1 MSYNT
6 LLTAQAYFD
15 ANKLYAD
22 AWDDA
27 ESEDQT
33 KALNMAYNAIEK
45 LPFTGYRTSSGQEAQ
60 FPRNG
65 DTLVPTDVTT
75 AEAEIAYA
83 LLDGIDPESEAR
95 QNEIRSATFTSI
107 KTTYGTHSLWR
118 AYGIP
123 SAIAWKY
130 LVPYIAFSDTINI
143 SKV

>member
-6 LLTAQAYFD
+6 LVTAQTYFD
-15 ANKLYAD
+15 AYKLYAD

-27 ESEDQT
+27 EAADQV
-33 KALNMAYNAIEK
+33 KALNMAYNIIEK
-45 LPFTGYRTSSGQEAQ
+45 LPLNGYRTSSGQAAQ

-65 DTLVPTDVTT
+65 ETTVPTDILA
-75 AEAEIAYA
+75 AEAEMAYA

-95 QNEIRSATFTSI
+95 QNEVQSATFTSI
-107 KTTYGTHSLWR
+107 KTTYGVHGLWR

-130 LVPYIAFSDTINI
+130 IVQYVAFSDVIQI